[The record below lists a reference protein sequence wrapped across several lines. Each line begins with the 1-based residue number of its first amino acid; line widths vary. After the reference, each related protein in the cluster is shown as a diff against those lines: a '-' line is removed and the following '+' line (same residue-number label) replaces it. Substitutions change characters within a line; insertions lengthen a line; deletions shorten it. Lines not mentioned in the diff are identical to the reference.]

1 MGAALILAALAA
13 ATLPARVETST
24 AAALLAVQT
33 CAATGQKV
41 SVAIVGPEGEV
52 RVLLRGDGAPPHSP
66 EAARRK
72 AYTSASFGKTTEEL
86 VTLITTKP
94 DAAGLTRLDNTLF
107 VGGGLPIRR
116 GGEVI
121 GGVGVSGANG
131 PGLDEKCA
139 HAAADIIEKGGKP

>member
-1 MGAALILAALAA
+1 MHPAPFVVALALAAL
-13 ATLPARVETST
+13 PASIDV
-24 AAALLAVQT
+24 ANQAALLAVHE

-41 SVAIVGPEGEV
+41 SVAIVGPEGEL
-52 RVLLRGDGAPPHSP
+52 RVLLRGDGAPPHSA

-72 AYTSASFGKTTEEL
+72 AYTAASFGRSTEEL
-86 VTLITTKP
+86 VTLIKNVP

-116 GGEVI
+116 SGEVI
-121 GGVGVSGANG
+121 GGVGVSGATG

-139 HAAADIIEKGGKP
+139 RSAADFLERLAP

>member
-1 MGAALILAALAA
+1 MLAAQWLLSLAL
-13 ATLPARVETST
+13 ATLPASVDMSNQ
-24 AAALLAVQT
+24 AALLAVHE

-66 EAARRK
+66 DAARRK
-72 AYTSASFGKTTEEL
+72 AYTSASFGRSTEEL
-86 VTLITTKP
+86 VTLIRTVP
-94 DAAGLTRLDNTLF
+94 DAAGLTRLDYTLF
-107 VGGGLPIRR
+107 VGGGLPVRR
-116 GGEVI
+116 GGELI

-139 HAAADIIEKGGKP
+139 RRAADFLERLTP

>member
-1 MGAALILAALAA
+1 MEAALILAALAV
-13 ATLPARVETST
+13 ATLPASVETST
-24 AAALLAVQT
+24 AAALLAVHT

-41 SVAIVGPEGEV
+41 SVAIVGPEGEL

-107 VGGGLPIRR
+107 VGGGLPILRS
-116 GGEVI
+116 GALI
-121 GGVGVSGANG
+121 GGVGVSGATG

-139 HAAADIIEKGGKP
+139 RAAADIIEKGGKP